1 MPKIYLED
9 VNITGFKSF
18 SEKTSMSFKPGIGV
32 IVGNNGV
39 GKSNILD
46 AIVWALGEKN
56 LERIRCY
63 EHDELFFAGSK
74 DYLPASDIR
83 VELIL
88 RQGEEKNAPTICLV
102 RQQTKDGSDQY
113 WISKTLYDRQ
123 AYRQKLE
130 EFDLRHSL
138 KTIVRQEQIND
149 ILLLN
154 PFRRFEAVHL
164 LLDADSETETVECL
178 QNTIDPCLRRYM
190 SYLIPQGQV
199 RLDVISRDGQ
209 IGLDIA
215 VTLPGNRVRRAHQL
229 SGGEKSITSLALKL
243 ALFHQ
248 LESPFFLLDEV
259 EPSLDYTNHKSMQS
273 FLKDVAQNKQLIMI
287 THLRSTIALADTLH
301 GVRTRWDG
309 SSFMK
314 FYFVMNEQLLRLYKC
329 C

>member
-9 VNITGFKSF
+9 INIAGFKSF

-46 AIVWALGEKN
+46 AIVWALGEN
-56 LERIRCY
+56 DLERIRCY
-63 EHDELFFAGSK
+63 ERDELFFAGSK
-74 DYLPASDIR
+74 DYSPASDIR
-83 VELIL
+83 VELVL
-88 RQGEEKNAPTICLV
+88 KQGDEKNAPTIYLT
-102 RQQTKDGSDQY
+102 REQSKAGSDRY
-113 WISKTLYDRQ
+113 WISEIPYDRQ
-123 AYRQKLE
+123 TYRQKLDD
-130 EFDLRHSL
+130 FNLRHSL

-154 PFRRFEAVHL
+154 PFRRFEAIQL
-164 LLDADSETETVECL
+164 LLDADSEDETVRCL
-178 QNTIDPCLRRYM
+178 RDTIDPCLRRYM
-190 SYLIPQGQV
+190 SYLIPQGRV
-199 RLDVISRDGQ
+199 RLDVISQDNQMGV
-209 IGLDIA
+209 DIE

-301 GVRTRWDG
+301 GVRTRFDG

-314 FYFVMNEQLLRLYKC
+314 FYFVMDERLLRLYKC